1 MAACICCELL
11 VVPTGYC
18 DRLGSI
24 VLSRDPSSEPE
35 GVETGDRRT
44 VHTSR
49 CMQDKQEGAKT
60 GGADLGEGLI
70 GEGSVDSS
78 FCSRVIFP
86 ASSFGNGRTRICHG
100 VWEVDLEVAVA
111 LTIC

>member
-1 MAACICCELL
+1 MSQKEWRQAIDGRSIRRAAC
-11 VVPTGYC
+11 
-18 DRLGSI
+18 
-24 VLSRDPSSEPE
+24 
-35 GVETGDRRT
+35 RT
-44 VHTSR
+44 NKKVR
-49 CMQDKQEGAKT
+49 KT